1 MKSRTLMLG
10 ALLAT
15 TALLSACSTGPGPLG
30 ADSAW
35 GSVCVPDALGQPMA
49 DGMSVLY
56 NYGTSPVRVTS
67 VELLSPR
74 GLAVTEAWLV
84 PQYKPPYGAWSYVG
98 VQLYPPINW
107 HTSPKRQAIPG
118 AIIKPGQALNL
129 VFGLTRTGPKYGHT
143 GGSVIT
149 YTANRG
155 SYTVT
160 ESFGFVIVA
169 PHTRCP
175 RAG

>member
-1 MKSRTLMLG
+1 MKPGNLMLG

-15 TALLSACSTGPGPLG
+15 TALLTACSTGPGPLG
-30 ADSAW
+30 TDSAW
-35 GSVCVPDALGQPMA
+35 GSVCVPDVLGQPVA

-56 NYGTSPVRVTS
+56 NHGTSPVRVTS
-67 VELLSPR
+67 VKLLSQR
-74 GLAVTEAWLV
+74 GLVMTEAWLV
-84 PQYKPPYGAWSYVG
+84 PTYKPPHGAWSYVG

-107 HTSPKRQAIPG
+107 QTWPRRQPIPG
-118 AIIKPGQALNL
+118 AVIKPGQALNL
-129 VFGLTRTGPKYGHT
+129 VFGLSSTGPKDAHT

-149 YTANRG
+149 YTANRT
-155 SYTVT
+155 SYTLQET
-160 ESFGFVIVA
+160 FGFVLVA